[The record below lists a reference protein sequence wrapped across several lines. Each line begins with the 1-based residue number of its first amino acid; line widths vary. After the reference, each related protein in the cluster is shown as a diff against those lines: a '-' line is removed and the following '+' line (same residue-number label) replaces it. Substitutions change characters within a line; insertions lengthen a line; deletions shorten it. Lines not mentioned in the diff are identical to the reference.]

1 MNLMIRYCLDIQIL
15 RDGVHAPWVD
25 LTLKG
30 GCGMPRFLCDMRF
43 QCQPWS
49 DGHRPSM
56 GLGSKGRIMALA
68 LPQTGWMTLGT

>member
-30 GCGMPRFLCDMRF
+30 VVECHV
-43 QCQPWS
+43 S
-49 DGHRPSM
+49 SV
-56 GLGSKGRIMALA
+56 
-68 LPQTGWMTLGT
+68 T